1 MGVNRLPPD
10 VRGQEL
16 IVWPMDIMSHIWF
29 VLGCREE
36 KEATEVRDTDLE
48 PPARTEKYITS
59 IMDEGT
65 SDNMDEVGIPMLVS
79 RYNIAI

>member
-1 MGVNRLPPD
+1 LGVNRLPPD

-29 VLGCREE
+29 VLGCGEE

-59 IMDEGT
+59 IMDEGS
-65 SDNMDEVGIPMLVS
+65 SDNMDEAGIPMLVS
-79 RYNIAI
+79 EYNITI

>member
-29 VLGCREE
+29 VLGCGGE

-59 IMDEGT
+59 IMDEGS
-65 SDNMDEVGIPMLVS
+65 SDNMDEAGIPMLVS
-79 RYNIAI
+79 EYNITI

>member
-1 MGVNRLPPD
+1 MGVNRLPLD

-29 VLGCREE
+29 VLGCGEE
-36 KEATEVRDTDLE
+36 KETTEVQDTDLK

-59 IMDEGT
+59 IMDEGS
-65 SDNMDEVGIPMLVS
+65 SDNMNEAGIPMLVS
-79 RYNIAI
+79 EYNITV